1 MDRYKIIRY
10 FAYTIEILILYM
22 VQETPGLLPE
32 IGGARPVL
40 LIPAAISIAMFESE
54 LAGSPLAFC
63 AACSWTSAWGAF
75 WVSTACC
82 WRPPVTGGAAHGGSD
97 PDEFPDVPAL
107 GGPGRSLGFCS
118 SNGYFSICSTA
129 TSTADMRWSHG
140 TCRAWRIPSVQCRSV
155 THSTALWPSRSA
167 QKRNSRRAGV

>member
-1 MDRYKIIRY
+1 M
-10 FAYTIEILILYM
+10 
-22 VQETPGLLPE
+22 
-32 IGGARPVL
+32 L

-63 AACSWTSAWGAF
+63 A
-75 WVSTACC
+75 
-82 WRPPVTGGAAHGGSD
+82 PVPGHRHGGVLGSGLHGGACYGVGLLTAVD

-107 GGPGRSLGFCS
+107 GGGRSLGFCS
-118 SNGYFSICSTA
+118 SNGYFSICFTA

-140 TCRAWRIPSVQCRSV
+140 TCRAWRIPSAQCRSV